1 MASINLTKARK
12 YAIEATF
19 QHPWSS
25 VAIQSGGCM
34 SDDSRFEY
42 DSMQDVQSIQKF
54 LQTLNEGFKN
64 GKIVLS
70 SDKEKVVLRP
80 QHLLKFAIKAK
91 KKGNKCKLSLKMSW
105 KEVEIA
111 DSIDSMKIGT

>member
-1 MASINLTKARK
+1 
-12 YAIEATF
+12 
-19 QHPWSS
+19 
-25 VAIQSGGCM
+25 M

-42 DSMQDVQSIQKF
+42 ASMQDVQSIRKF
-54 LQTLNEGFKN
+54 LQTLNQGFEN

-70 SDKEKVVLRP
+70 SDKDEVVLRP
-80 QHLLKFAIKAK
+80 QYLLKFAIKAK

-111 DSIDSMKIGT
+111 DSLDALKIGT